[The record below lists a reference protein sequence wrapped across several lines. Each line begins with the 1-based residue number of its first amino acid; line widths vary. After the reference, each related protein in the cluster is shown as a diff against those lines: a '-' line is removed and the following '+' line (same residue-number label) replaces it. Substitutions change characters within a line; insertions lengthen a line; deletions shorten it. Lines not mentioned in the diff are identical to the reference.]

1 MRTLFD
7 VLLRQRR
14 LIYLLVAGLSAA
26 GIWAALR
33 LPSAIYPEL
42 QFPRIS
48 IVAQGSSLGARQVVF
63 SLTRPI
69 EQAVSIVPGVTRVR
83 SRSIRGSSQVDVT
96 FLPNTDMNIALQQ
109 TQQRVAQ
116 AVLPPGLDVQIE
128 RLTPSVFPILSYN
141 LEGGDPAVLYDI
153 ARYQIVP
160 VLSRIPGIGRV
171 QAQGS
176 AAREVEVIA
185 EPARLAALGLTYT
198 DLATAIRAGIT
209 PAAVG
214 RVAQDYKQFL
224 IVTDLEAHTPEEVAN
239 VMVRPGV
246 RVRDLASVQ
255 LGTEDRVRVVT
266 GNGRPAALINIS
278 RQPGASTLAVADSVA
293 RTMAA
298 LQRTLPSG
306 AVLRPVYDQASL
318 VRESVASVRDAMLI
332 GAALAVVVLLVFLRQ
347 GRITAVS
354 ATAIPLT
361 MTITV
366 FGMWVVGETLNLMS
380 LGAMAIAI
388 GLVIDDAVVVVE
400 NIARHLA
407 LGGSRTQAIRDAVQE
422 LIWPVTTSTITTV
435 VVFLPLGLL
444 QGVVGQ
450 FFKTLSV
457 TLTIAVLVSLVLAL
471 TIIPLLSAQFVT
483 EHATGVAEAG
493 EPGMPRAPAGRRGVF
508 TRVGD
513 TIGRGLDRLSDGYE
527 HVLRASLARPLV
539 IVAATVALGVS
550 GYLLYG
556 RAGTGFLPEMDEGA
570 FVFDYFAP
578 GGTALAETDRQVHV
592 VERIMLR
599 TPEIQA
605 ISRRTGAE
613 LGLFATQQNRGDLVA
628 RLVPRAQRSRTIF
641 QVIDQLRTEVG
652 AAVPRLRTDFI
663 QLLSDIINDLAGAAT
678 PVEVKVFGTQLDSLE
693 AYARRVTPTIEK
705 VPGLVDFYN
714 GVSEPNAELML
725 RVHAAE
731 AARLGLTADQVG
743 QAVSGALLGVPAGEV
758 RTSDRAV
765 GVRVRAPDSVRFD
778 PLRLASL
785 PVAVRAGAAATPLG
799 AVATAR
805 DTASRAEL
813 LRENQRQM
821 IAMTAQVDRR
831 ALGAVVG
838 DVQRV
843 LAANPPPAGVT
854 VEIGGQYANQ
864 QESFRALLTILLLAA
879 VSVVTVMVVQF
890 ESFIEPLVV
899 LLAAPVSFAGAL
911 ALLVLTNT
919 PLNVS
924 SLMGLILLIGLVV
937 KNGIILLDFTRH
949 VMQREGRALGD
960 ALEHAG
966 RVRLRP
972 ILMTTLCTLFG
983 LLPLALGMG
992 AGSELQR
999 PLALAVI
1006 GGLALSTPITLFVVP
1021 TLLVAARGRAYRLP
1035 AADAPPAGPAL
1046 SVAPA
1051 GPAPIPST

>member
-1 MRTLFD
+1 MRDFFG
-7 VLLRQRR
+7 LLVRQRR
-14 LIYLLVAGLSAA
+14 LVFLLVAGLSAA

-42 QFPRIS
+42 QFPRVT
-48 IVAQGSSLGARQVVF
+48 IVAGGSALGARQVVF
-63 SLTRPI
+63 SITRPI

-83 SRSIRGSSQVDVT
+83 SRSIRGSSEVDVT
-96 FLPNTDMNIALQQ
+96 FLPNTDMNLALQQ

-116 AVLPPGLDVQIE
+116 ATLPAGLDIQIE

-185 EPARLAALGLTYT
+185 DPSRLAALGLTYA
-198 DLATAIRAGIT
+198 DLATAIRVGIT

-214 RVAQDYKQFL
+214 RVPQDYKQYL
-224 IVTDLEAHTPEEVAN
+224 VVTDLEAHTPDDVAN
-239 VMVRPGV
+239 VVVRAGV
-246 RVRDLASVQ
+246 RVRDVASVQ
-255 LGTEDRVRVVT
+255 LGTEDRVSVVA
-266 GNGRPAALINIS
+266 GDGRPAALINIS

-293 RTMAA
+293 AVMAS
-298 LQRTLPSG
+298 LQHTLPSG

-332 GAALAVVVLLVFLRQ
+332 GAGLAVVVLLIFLRQ

-361 MTITV
+361 MAITV
-366 FGMWVVGETLNLMS
+366 FVMWVLGETLNLMS

-407 LGGSRTQAIRDAVQE
+407 FGGGRHQAIRDALQE

-450 FFKTLSV
+450 FFKTLST
-457 TLTIAVLVSLVLAL
+457 TLTIAVLVSLLLAL
-471 TIIPLLSAQFVT
+471 SVIPLLSDRFVAEQVEP
-483 EHATGVAEAG
+483 EHAAG
-493 EPGMPRAPAGRRGVF
+493 GAGGAPARGVLA
-508 TRVGD
+508 RVGRG
-513 TIGRGLDRLSDGYE
+513 IGRGLDRLGDGYE
-527 HVLRASLARPLV
+527 RVLAASLARPFVVVGLV
-539 IVAATVALGVS
+539 VALGIA

-592 VERIMLR
+592 AEQLMLR
-599 TPEIQA
+599 TPEVQG

-613 LGLFATQQNRGDLVA
+613 LGLAATQQNRGDMVV
-628 RLVPRAQRSRTIF
+628 RLVPRAERSRSVFEIM
-641 QVIDQLRTEVG
+641 DALRAQTG

-663 QLLSDIINDLAGAAT
+663 QILSDALNDLAGAAT
-678 PVEVKVFGTQLDSLE
+678 PVEVKLFGDQLDSLE
-693 AYARRVTPTIEK
+693 AYAARVGPKVEK
-705 VPGLVDFYN
+705 VEGIADFYN
-714 GVSEPNAELML
+714 GVSEPNAEMLL
-725 RVHAAE
+725 RVE
-731 AARLGLTADQVG
+731 GSQAARLGLTADQVG
-743 QAVSGALLGVPAGEV
+743 QAVSGALLGVSAGEV
-758 RTSDRAV
+758 RTSDRAI
-765 GVRVRAPDSVRFD
+765 GVRVRAPDSVRYD

-785 PVAVRAGAAATPLG
+785 PVAVRPGAPATPLG
-799 AVATAR
+799 AVAATR
-805 DTASRAEL
+805 DTTSRAEL
-813 LRENQRQM
+813 LRENQRQL
-821 IAMTAQVDRR
+821 IAMTAQVDQRS
-831 ALGAVVG
+831 LGAVVG
-838 DVQRV
+838 DVQRI
-843 LAANPPPAGVT
+843 LTANPPPAGVQ

-864 QESFRALLTILLLAA
+864 QDSFKALLTILLLAA

-890 ESFIEPLVV
+890 ESFVEPLVV

-911 ALLVLTNT
+911 ALLLLTGT
-919 PLNVS
+919 ALNVS

-937 KNGIILLDFTRH
+937 KNGIILLDFTRL
-949 VMQREGRALGD
+949 VMRDEGRDLGD
-960 ALEHAG
+960 ALRHAG

-983 LLPLALGMG
+983 LLPLALGIG
-992 AGSELQR
+992 AGSELQK

-1021 TLLVAARGRAYRLP
+1021 TLLVAVRGREYRL
-1035 AADAPPAGPAL
+1035 ADEPAGEPVRPQREA
-1046 SVAPA
+1046 SA
-1051 GPAPIPST
+1051 GR

>member
-1 MRTLFD
+1 VSSLFD
-7 VLLRQRR
+7 LLVRQRR
-14 LIYLLVAGLSAA
+14 LIFLLVSGLTAA

-42 QFPRIS
+42 QFPRIT
-48 IVAQGSSLGARQVVF
+48 IVAGGSALGARQVVF
-63 SLTRPI
+63 SITRPI

-83 SRSIRGSSQVDVT
+83 SRSIRGSSEVDVT

-116 AVLPPGLDVQIE
+116 AALPAGLDVQIE

-185 EPARLAALGLTYT
+185 DPARLAALGLTYT
-198 DLATAIRAGIT
+198 DLANAIRVGIT

-214 RVAQDYKQFL
+214 RVPQDYKQFL
-224 IVTDLEAHTPEEVAN
+224 VVTDLEAHTPEDVGN
-239 VMVRPGV
+239 VVVRAGV
-246 RVRDLASVQ
+246 RVRDVANVQ
-255 LGTEDRVRVVT
+255 LGTEDRVSVVA
-266 GNGRPAALINIS
+266 GDGRPAALINIS

-293 RTMAA
+293 AVMAS
-298 LQRTLPSG
+298 LQHALPSG

-332 GAALAVVVLLVFLRQ
+332 GAGLAVVVLLLFLRQ

-361 MTITV
+361 MAITV
-366 FGMWVVGETLNLMS
+366 FAMWVFGETLNLMS

-407 LGGSRTQAIRDAVQE
+407 MDGSRHRAIRDALQE

-450 FFKTLSV
+450 FFKTLSI
-457 TLTIAVLVSLVLAL
+457 TLTIAVLVSLLLAL
-471 TIIPLLSAQFVT
+471 SVIPLLSDQFVA
-483 EHATGVAEAG
+483 EHVAADAADGARPRGVA
-493 EPGMPRAPAGRRGVF
+493 RSGVLA
-508 TRVGD
+508 RVGRG
-513 TIGRGLDRLSDGYE
+513 IGRGLDRLGGGYE
-527 HVLRASLARPLV
+527 HVLAASLARPFV
-539 IVAATVALGVS
+539 IVGLTVALGVA

-578 GGTALAETDRQVHV
+578 GGTALAETDRQVHT
-592 VERIMLR
+592 VEQLMLR
-599 TPEIQA
+599 TPEVQG

-613 LGLFATQQNRGDLVA
+613 LGLAATQQNRGDMVV
-628 RLVPRAQRSRTIF
+628 RLVPRAQRTRSVFAIMDR
-641 QVIDQLRTEVG
+641 LRAETG

-663 QLLSDIINDLAGAAT
+663 QILSDALNDLAGAAT
-678 PVEVKVFGTQLDSLE
+678 PVEVKLFGDNLDSLE
-693 AYARRVTPTIEK
+693 AYAARVGPKVEK
-705 VPGLVDFYN
+705 VEGIADFYN
-714 GVSEPNAELML
+714 GVSEPNAEMLL
-725 RVHAAE
+725 RVQPSE
-731 AARLGLTADQVG
+731 ASRLGLTADQVG
-743 QAVSGALLGVPAGEV
+743 QAVSGALLGVAAGEV
-758 RTSDRAV
+758 RTSDRAI
-765 GVRVRAPDSVRFD
+765 GVRVRAPDSVRYD

-785 PVAVRAGAAATPLG
+785 PVAVRPGAAATPLG
-799 AVATAR
+799 AVATTR
-805 DTASRAEL
+805 DTTSRAEL

-821 IAMTAQVDRR
+821 IAMTAQVDARS
-831 ALGAVVG
+831 LGAVVG
-838 DVQRV
+838 DVRRV
-843 LAANPPPAGVT
+843 LAANPPPAGVQL
-854 VEIGGQYANQ
+854 EIGGQYANQ
-864 QESFRALLTILLLAA
+864 QDSFKALLTILLLAA

-890 ESFIEPLVV
+890 ESFVEPLVV

-911 ALLVLTNT
+911 ALLLLTGT

-937 KNGIILLDFTRH
+937 KNGIILLDFTRL
-949 VMQREGRALGD
+949 VMQGEGRDLGD
-960 ALEHAG
+960 ALRHAG

-983 LLPLALGMG
+983 LLPLALGIG
-992 AGSELQR
+992 AGSELQK

-1021 TLLVAARGRAYRLP
+1021 TLLVAVRGRGYRMPTAATPDAAAGAPPGATPTP
-1035 AADAPPAGPAL
+1035 AAA
-1046 SVAPA
+1046 
-1051 GPAPIPST
+1051 